1 MESYPCKSRCRR
13 FESCRGHQSF
23 SRSEAVFTTDTR
35 LRCYLA
41 DIRFVLPC
49 LLGND
54 NTTRGTTDDIRNHTP
69 GHPPLPVA
77 EHLIPRD
84 NGYGV
89 HEVAAVTL
97 GEFTGRVWRHV
108 HRDGDGTRFEFD
120 ATIDGLVDASSS
132 GLGDNP
138 QRLRQLASVAWATAD
153 ELGEAR
159 TRQRHPAGRGL

>member
-1 MESYPCKSRCRR
+1 MSWIISHAISAVKS
-13 FESCRGHQSF
+13 ETPQ
-23 SRSEAVFTTDTR
+23 
-35 LRCYLA
+35 A

-54 NTTRGTTDDIRNHTP
+54 NTTRGTTEYIRNHTP
-69 GHPPLPVA
+69 GHPPTPA
-77 EHLIPRD
+77 RGRAPHPPRQRIRRPRGAD
-84 NGYGV
+84 
-89 HEVAAVTL
+89 VTL

-159 TRQRHPAGRGL
+159 ARQRHPAGRGR